1 MKVEI
6 ELGSKVIIEFQG
18 SRINIK
24 INYKKEKKTRNNTLK
39 IKINLCLEQKDS
51 KIKIMSLTQKKKEK
65 MMVTKDLKINRL
77 LDWQIKTVLL
87 IKIKTRIQHNEEE
100 ADHRNN

>member
-1 MKVEI
+1 MKTITEIEMVMVMKGEI

-51 KIKIMSLTQKKKEK
+51 KIMSLTKKEK

-77 LDWQIKTVLL
+77 LDW
-87 IKIKTRIQHNEEE
+87 
-100 ADHRNN
+100 

>member
-51 KIKIMSLTQKKKEK
+51 KIMSLTKKEK

-87 IKIKTRIQHNEEE
+87 IKIKTRIQQNEEE

>member
-1 MKVEI
+1 MKTITEMVMKVEI

-18 SRINIK
+18 SHINIK

-39 IKINLCLEQKDS
+39 IKIKINLCLEQKDS
-51 KIKIMSLTQKKKEK
+51 KIMSLTKKEK

-77 LDWQIKTVLL
+77 LDW
-87 IKIKTRIQHNEEE
+87 
-100 ADHRNN
+100 